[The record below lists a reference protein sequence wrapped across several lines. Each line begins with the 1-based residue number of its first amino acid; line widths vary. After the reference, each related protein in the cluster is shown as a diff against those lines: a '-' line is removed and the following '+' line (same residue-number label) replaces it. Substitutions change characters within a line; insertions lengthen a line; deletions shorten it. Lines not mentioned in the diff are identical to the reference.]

1 MTAIGASTT
10 ADQVL
15 LLKDTPTWLVHAQ
28 NDPTVPFDKASQ
40 WAYDLL
46 APSGN
51 VLISLYDNVVWDGVT
66 FNGHWSW
73 IYTAH
78 NDPSTPDGQHL
89 WQWMAEQTR

>member
-1 MTAIGASTT
+1 MYLLRIRLGRAVPAAIAGL
-10 ADQVL
+10 VL
-15 LLKDTPTWLVHAQ
+15 VSSA
-28 NDPTVPFDKASQ
+28 V
-40 WAYDLL
+40 L
-46 APSGN
+46 AISDIAGQRQLN
-51 VLISLYDNVVWDGVT
+51 SLISLYDNVVWDGVT